1 MAADWPSRLGAWR
14 WPRCGASGKPRN
26 AAGGPI
32 SPTEGRHPLSAGVAR
47 GLLAVPA
54 PRRNPRLSGGQRM
67 AVKWVRIS
75 ETWYR
80 AAGRAVMKPKLSLHA
95 PGGALFL
102 ASAGV
107 LSAAYAGVKWVGVA
121 DAAASRLPHIAGTVL
136 LNDAETGMPV
146 AILDARWITGV
157 RTAAITAVAA
167 RRLARPESARIGF
180 IACGLQARAH
190 LAALRPH
197 FPLATLRAYSRRL
210 STAQALAEEARAQG
224 LAAAVEDP
232 RAAVAGMDIVI
243 SSTPVVPPT
252 PPFLDAAW
260 LEAGCFASMV
270 DLGLSWISESLPAL
284 DLVVTDNIV
293 QAGTERLAYPEP
305 YHGEVAELVAGSLSG
320 REGPT
325 QRNALVFA
333 GLGLADVAVAAA
345 VYEWAKERSIGRVL
359 PV

>member
-1 MAADWPSRLGAWR
+1 MTLGRDIRYLCDADIR
-14 WPRCGASGKPRN
+14 
-26 AAGGPI
+26 AAG
-32 SPTEGRHPLSAGVAR
+32 LS
-47 GLLAVPA
+47 LAEVEA
-54 PRRNPRLSGGQRM
+54 
-67 AVKWVRIS
+67 AVEAVFAAK
-75 ETWYR
+75 
-80 AAGRAVMKPKLSLHA
+80 AAGRAVMKPKLSLHGE
-95 PGGALFL
+95 GGALFL

-107 LSAAYAGVKWVGVA
+107 LDAPAYGGVKWVGVV
-121 DAAASRLPHIAGTVL
+121 DAAASGLPHIAGTVL
-136 LNDAETGMPV
+136 LNDAATGMPV

-190 LAALRPH
+190 LAALKPH

-210 STAQALAEEARAQG
+210 STAQKFVEEARAQG
-224 LAAAVEDP
+224 LAAEAVEDP

-243 SSTPVVPPT
+243 SSTPAVPRT
-252 PPFLDAAW
+252 EPFLDAAW

-270 DLGLSWISESLPAL
+270 DLGLSWMSESLPAL
-284 DLVVTDNIV
+284 DLVVTDDIA
-293 QAGTERLAYPEP
+293 QAAIERLAYSEP
-305 YHGEVAELVAGSLSG
+305 YHGEIAGLVAGSLSG
-320 REGPT
+320 REGPA

-345 VYEWAKERSIGRVL
+345 VYERAKERGVGRVL